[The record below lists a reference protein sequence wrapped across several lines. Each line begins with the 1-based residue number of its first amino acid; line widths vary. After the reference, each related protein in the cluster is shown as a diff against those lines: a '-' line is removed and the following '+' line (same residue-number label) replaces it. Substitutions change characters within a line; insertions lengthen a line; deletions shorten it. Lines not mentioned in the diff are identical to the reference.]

1 MTVTMLDALND
12 SIDRLMTTHDVGV
25 VCEVSPARLRVSG
38 LRRVAAQG
46 DVVEVAGGGGLRL
59 LGDVEAM
66 ADGLLDVV
74 PRGLTKGIAEGD
86 RVLHLGRD
94 VFAPDDSWIGRVLDP
109 FGHALD
115 QKPVRQGTR
124 ERTIRA
130 APPVATSRRGFGP
143 RLETGHAVFN
153 TFLPLARG
161 QRIGLFAG
169 SGVGKSTLLADL
181 ARRVEADLVVVALIG
196 ERGREVN
203 HFVDH
208 ALGDEGLQRAVV
220 FAATAD
226 QPASARQRCAHAAMT
241 TAEFFR
247 DQGRHVLLLIDSVT
261 RLAEA
266 HRDIALS
273 RGAAPGLDGF
283 PPSVVQEITQ
293 LAERA
298 GPGAGDAGDITA
310 IMSVLVAGSN
320 MDGLIADTLRG
331 VLDGHVVL
339 DRGIAE
345 RGRFP
350 AVNVLRSVSR
360 SLPECATIAE
370 NALMAEARQ
379 ALSQY
384 NDSELMIRSGLYESG
399 HDREIDRAIR
409 LWPSLDEFVG
419 RGCGQ
424 ATVDDF
430 RDLEKILS
438 SA

>member
-1 MTVTMLDALND
+1 MRVAMMTALND
-12 SIDRLMTTHDVGV
+12 SIDRLKTTYDIGIVR
-25 VCEVSPARLRVSG
+25 EVSPARLRVSG

-46 DVVEVAGGGGLRL
+46 DVVEVSGGGGLRL

-66 ADGLLDVV
+66 AGGFLDVV
-74 PRGLTKGIAEGD
+74 PRGLTKGICEGD

-109 FGHALD
+109 FGQALD
-115 QKPVRQGTR
+115 QRPVRQGAQ
-124 ERTIRA
+124 ERAIRA
-130 APPVATSRRGFGP
+130 TPPAATSRRGFGP

-153 TFLPLARG
+153 TFLPLAKG

-181 ARRVEADLVVVALIG
+181 ARQVEADLVVVALIG
-196 ERGREVN
+196 ERGRELN

-208 ALGDEGLQRAVV
+208 ALGNDGLKRAVV

-247 DQGRHVLLLIDSVT
+247 DQGRHVLLLVDSVT

-273 RGAAPGLDGF
+273 RGATPGLDGF
-283 PPSVVQEITQ
+283 PPSVVQEISQ

-360 SLPECATIAE
+360 SLPDCASDSE
-370 NALMAEARQ
+370 NAVMAEARR

-384 NDSELMIRSGLYESG
+384 SDSELMIRSGLYESG
-399 HDREIDRAIR
+399 HDKEIDRAIR
-409 LWPSLDEFVG
+409 LWPLLDDFVG
-419 RGCGQ
+419 QGTGMTT
-424 ATVDDF
+424 ADDF
-430 RDLEKILS
+430 RMLERIL
-438 SA
+438 ATA